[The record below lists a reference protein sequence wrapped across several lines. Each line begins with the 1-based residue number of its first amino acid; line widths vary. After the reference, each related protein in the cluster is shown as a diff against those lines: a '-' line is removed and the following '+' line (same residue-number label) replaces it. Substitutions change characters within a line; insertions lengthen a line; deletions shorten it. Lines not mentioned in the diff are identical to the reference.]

1 MKLKFSQRTEIKFVL
16 NGFVFFMI
24 MLCCRPC
31 VPDCFAEEKVYKIAT
46 VAWIGWSPLHVCQ
59 EKGFWRE
66 QNVSVEVLNYDD
78 PIIILEAIKA
88 GRIDFAMDMAGSLAG
103 IYMNGTPV
111 VALAE
116 TDWSHGGDKIII
128 KRGQTLRQH
137 VGKPLG
143 VFLDLPS
150 CHFFLGSYLKTR
162 NLKLSDFRIVELGPD
177 DMTQQFIA
185 NRLPVI
191 VNYDPWALQA
201 IDAGDGVV
209 LADSSDYEGCIPECF
224 WGYRTHVRN
233 VPDEDIKKILRGWI
247 KAVRWVHDP
256 KHWEAYK
263 GILNKR
269 TFAGHRPYSDA
280 ALKQIFASVKIHNPK
295 VLLQRNRDHG
305 GFHQY
310 LEKLRIFLKENGLL
324 KKDFSPE
331 DIFDNRYI
339 MAVLQEP
346 PQ

>member
-1 MKLKFSQRTEIKFVL
+1 MKLKLWQGTEVPVIL
-16 NGFVFFMI
+16 SGLFFLMI
-24 MLCCRPC
+24 FFCSFFQASICLA
-31 VPDCFAEEKVYKIAT
+31 DNKVYKIAT
-46 VAWIGWSPLHVCQ
+46 VAWIGWSPLHVSQ

-66 QNVSVEVLNYDD
+66 QNISVEVLNYDD
-78 PIIILEAIKA
+78 PIVILEAIKA

-128 KRGQTLRQH
+128 KRGQSIQQH

-150 CHFFLGSYLKTR
+150 CYFFLGSYLKTQQ
-162 NLKLSDFRIVELGPD
+162 LKLSDFRIVELGPE
-177 DMTQQFIA
+177 DMTQQFIV

-201 IDAGDGVV
+201 IDEGGGVV
-209 LADSSDYEGCIPECF
+209 LADSSDYQGCIPECF
-224 WGYRTHVRN
+224 WGYRTHLEN
-233 VPDEDIKKILRGWI
+233 IPDGDIEKILRGWI
-247 KAVRWVHDP
+247 KAARWVNDP
-256 KHWEAYK
+256 KHWEEYK

-280 ALKQIFASVKIHNPK
+280 ALRQIFASVKIHHPK
-295 VLLQRNRDHG
+295 TLLDRNRDHG
-305 GFHQY
+305 GFYQY
-310 LEKLRIFLKENGLL
+310 LEKLRVFLKENGLL

-339 MAVLQEP
+339 MAVLQERE
-346 PQ
+346 Q